1 VSEVLKF
8 VIFRLIFLAC
18 LAEFLRTKHQQ
29 IPQLSLTHIKSSKH
43 QKQQPFPPK
52 TKHPGQISK
61 ELNPITSI
69 RPKFSICVRFRQK
82 IAAK

>member
-1 VSEVLKF
+1 M
-8 VIFRLIFLAC
+8 IFHLIFLAG
-18 LAEFLRTKHQQ
+18 LTEFLRTKHQQ

-43 QKQQPFPPK
+43 QKQQSFPLK

-69 RPKFSICVRFRQK
+69 RPKFSICVQFLQK
-82 IAAK
+82 

>member
-8 VIFRLIFLAC
+8 VIFHLIFLAC
-18 LAEFLRTKHQQ
+18 LTEFLRTKHQQ
-29 IPQLSLTHIKSSKH
+29 IPQLSLTDIKSSKH

-52 TKHPGQISK
+52 IKHPGQISK

-69 RPKFSICVRFRQK
+69 WSKFSICVQFPK
-82 IAAK
+82 KK